1 VLKREWNCS
10 LEQLL
15 KRSQDRAMSVERR
28 EVLPLKNSNDVV
40 LARQK
45 VRQWAIELRFSLVDQ
60 TKLVTAA
67 SELARNVLDH
77 GKGGQMAIEELSS
90 GVRAGLR
97 LAFEDQGPGIPDIE
111 LALKDGYTSGS
122 GMGLGLGG
130 SKRLVNEFS
139 IESVVGQ
146 GTKVTVTRWK

>member
-1 VLKREWNCS
+1 MARSPDFRLDPRMS
-10 LEQLL
+10 LL
-15 KRSQDRAMSVERR
+15 KRDVM
-28 EVLPLKNSNDVV
+28 PLKGSNDVV

-67 SELARNVLDH
+67 SELARNTLDY
-77 GKGGQMAIEELSS
+77 GGGGEMTIEILNS
-90 GVRAGLR
+90 GAKSGLR
-97 LAFEDQGPGIPDIE
+97 LIFEDHGPGIPDIE
-111 LALKDGYTSGS
+111 QALRDGFTSGS

-139 IESVVGQ
+139 IESEVGK
-146 GTKVTVTRWK
+146 GTKVTVARWK